1 MTNLWFPKSSLYLTK
16 LWFTKVEK
24 FMLSQIRSLSFF
36 LVWSITSRS
45 WKTKKE
51 KNFLKLFF
59 LHKLVDPSQNKK
71 LHLSDQKHL
80 KTNSMNY
87 YSTCLHILLDKLFHN
102 KFHLLCFKT
111 WGNKNV
117 SKMRLQMKNRIN
129 VVSPDRQTNKKNR
142 CNLSRVP
149 NNSNCKVFLKQKETK

>member
-1 MTNLWFPKSSLYLTK
+1 MISKVVFIFDKTLIYEGRKVYAIWNSFPLLFPCLVDYVSK
-16 LWFTKVEK
+16 LKNK
-24 FMLSQIRSLSFF
+24 KRK
-36 LVWSITSRS
+36 
-45 WKTKKE
+45 KTFW
-51 KNFLKLFF
+51 NFF

-111 WGNKNV
+111 WCGINHR
-117 SKMRLQMKNRIN
+117 RLNIEDRRKNR
-129 VVSPDRQTNKKNR
+129 TT
-142 CNLSRVP
+142 LA
-149 NNSNCKVFLKQKETK
+149 